1 MATNT
6 AIKTRIGFVGLGNM
20 GGNMAARFL
29 AAGYP
34 VYGEE
39 RSRPHAERLVH
50 EGLQWRDTPKA
61 HRASAM
67 AKTNPSPVHRSVH
80 RLVARE

>member
-1 MATNT
+1 MATDT
-6 AIKTRIGFVGLGNM
+6 ATTTRIGFVGLGNM

-39 RSRPHAERLVH
+39 RSHPHAEALVH
-50 EGLQWRDTPKA
+50 GGLQWRDTP
-61 HRASAM
+61 R
-67 AKTNPSPVHRSVH
+67 
-80 RLVARE
+80 